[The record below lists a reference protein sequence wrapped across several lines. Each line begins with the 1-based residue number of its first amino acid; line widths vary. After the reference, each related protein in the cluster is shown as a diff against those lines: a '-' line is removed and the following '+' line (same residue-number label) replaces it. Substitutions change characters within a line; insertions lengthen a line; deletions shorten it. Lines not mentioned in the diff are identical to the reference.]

1 MCVHHALSSKV
12 WGGCNVLPSWIIDCG
27 GLNSLTRA
35 QAGDLGDSWLNWIIF
50 LIMIAVLNIYGS
62 RLQVQMWMNQIAK
75 ALTQLQQL
83 TKEASNTFLQE
94 ASKFGGDGESV
105 KQVLEEVK
113 GFFTIQPVTLD
124 PAGAIRRLENILDNA
139 KDMLD
144 RFVERAAP
152 KADKVKRANLR
163 DQLQGVIVLDLI
175 FRIVRHFY
183 LLGKK
188 TQNWIYIAQVQMQL
202 PEIMRIAR
210 AYWRS
215 SAAFQKGVPV
225 GDSVGPLVALRLI
238 GSSPVH
244 ELAEDVVVGE
254 TEIES
259 RRVIVVKAR
268 GPGGEVGKPG
278 EAIKR
283 IIESRGGKVAKIIMI
298 DAAMKLEGEPTGEIA
313 EGSGAAI
320 GDPGPEK
327 WKIEEAAAQ
336 YSIPIH
342 AIVIKE
348 DLLEAITPMAAEIA
362 EAADKVVERVKRRVV
377 EGTKPGDVVIVA
389 GIGNTVGVGN
399 TLGEVPE
406 AA

>member
-12 WGGCNVLPSWIIDCG
+12 WGGCNVLPLWIIDSG

-62 RLQVQMWMNQIAK
+62 RLQVQMWMNQIAR

-94 ASKFGGDGESV
+94 ASKLGGDGESA

-124 PAGAIRRLENILDNA
+124 PTGAIRRLENILDNA

-152 KADKVKRANLR
+152 KADKVKKANLR

-238 GSSPVH
+238 GDSPIQ

-254 TEIES
+254 TEIALLSCSMTPSVTVMVWVVLTAPPMLRFVVLQAFQVAPPSVEMRYS
-259 RRVIVVKAR
+259 AVAASSPPGSLTVTEAVKGTVVIQPCGWKSVQAAGLRRETGAGDMVDQAVAMIGAALPASKTKTNMLTRLRAAGRRVR
-268 GPGGEVGKPG
+268 
-278 EAIKR
+278 
-283 IIESRGGKVAKIIMI
+283 
-298 DAAMKLEGEPTGEIA
+298 
-313 EGSGAAI
+313 
-320 GDPGPEK
+320 
-327 WKIEEAAAQ
+327 
-336 YSIPIH
+336 
-342 AIVIKE
+342 
-348 DLLEAITPMAAEIA
+348 
-362 EAADKVVERVKRRVV
+362 
-377 EGTKPGDVVIVA
+377 
-389 GIGNTVGVGN
+389 
-399 TLGEVPE
+399 
-406 AA
+406 